1 MVLKHFSTFSLT
13 AFNQAVCDLLLKQK
27 KNCVWFVSPSS
38 YACHCVGLHV
48 KENDTLTPHVCS
60 LWYHIFKKNELEN
73 YITFKS
79 RSISNFRLIAT
90 TTLFL
95 ASKLYLKNKILS
107 LKSCVNIGLF
117 WFSLSSFIEFSL
129 YKLVLVALTHT

>member
-1 MVLKHFSTFSLT
+1 MVLKHFSMFSLT
-13 AFNQAVCDLLLKQK
+13 AFNQAVCDLLLKQKK

-79 RSISNFRLIAT
+79 RSISNFRLIAA

-107 LKSCVNIGLF
+107 LKSCVFILA
-117 WFSLSSFIEFSL
+117 SFGSVFHLLLNSHCTNWL
-129 YKLVLVALTHT
+129 